1 MLIDINIMMVFV
13 GILGGGL
20 WNVVPLINHG
30 FGALVT
36 MKLNTGLIW
45 YVNIL
50 LIYTPV
56 VFFYHI
62 FL

>member
-1 MLIDINIMMVFV
+1 MRKAKVKLFYLLGICHMLIDINIMTVFV

-45 YVNIL
+45 
-50 LIYTPV
+50 
-56 VFFYHI
+56 
-62 FL
+62 